1 MRNLGWF
8 KTFNEFKK
16 CKIVYFRAS
25 FFDQSSL
32 YTTVNFLQFLAVLVT
47 GYAICI
53 LLLYL
58 TYLGINKWEMEP
70 YTNYTTNADDYYEEK
85 IAEEQDELNDQLIE
99 LSFKVFNLFFKL
111 IRPHL
116 GLLNIKKMLPIFCQK

>member
-1 MRNLGWF
+1 MR
-8 KTFNEFKK
+8 KTGLVQSLQLISENQN
-16 CKIVYFRAS
+16 VYFRAS

-70 YTNYTTNADDYYEEK
+70 YTNYTLNADDYYESK
-85 IAEEQDELNDQLIE
+85 MAEEQADELNDQLIE
-99 LSFKVFNLFFKL
+99 FSFKVFNLALRF
-111 IRPHL
+111 IRM
-116 GLLNIKKMLPIFCQK
+116 K